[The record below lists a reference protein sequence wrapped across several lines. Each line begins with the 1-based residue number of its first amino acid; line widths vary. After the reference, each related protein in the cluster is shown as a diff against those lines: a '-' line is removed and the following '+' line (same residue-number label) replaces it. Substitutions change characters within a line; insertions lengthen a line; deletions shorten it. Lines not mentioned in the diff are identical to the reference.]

1 MTKNKGE
8 VQFLIADSGSTKT
21 DWAWVSEEGE
31 VTNIKT
37 VGLNPY
43 FTSAEE
49 FKKVLSEEVLPL
61 QTSNGEFALFF
72 YGAGCG
78 SQQNSEWVSDQLL
91 LKGAVSVDV
100 GTDLLGAG
108 RSVFQDETGIIA
120 ILGTGANAGCY
131 EKGTIIKSAPSL
143 GYILGDEGSGVWI
156 GKQMITAYLRHE
168 LPEIISKK
176 IDNIFG
182 SVREI
187 ILNRIYIKP
196 YPNRY
201 IASVA
206 SILNDFKN
214 DPWTIKTM
222 KEGFRLF
229 FVNYIGPLDIGSQ
242 MKICIIGTV
251 SSLFSDILKEVA
263 GEFGYNNLV
272 AQTNVIAGLVKYHQL
287 HK

>member
-1 MTKNKGE
+1 MNNNNGD
-8 VQFLIADSGSTKT
+8 VQLLIADSGSTKT
-21 DWAWVSEEGE
+21 DWAWISEEGE

-43 FTSAEE
+43 FTSSEE
-49 FKKVLSEEVLPL
+49 FIRILSEEVLPL
-61 QTSNGEFALFF
+61 QTSSGEFAVFF

-78 SQQNSEWVSDQLL
+78 SQQNSEWVRNQLL
-91 LKGAVSVDV
+91 SKGAVSVEV
-100 GTDLLGAG
+100 GTDLLGSG

-120 ILGTGANAGCY
+120 ILGTGANAGYY
-131 EKGTIIKSAPSL
+131 EKGEIIKSAPSL

-168 LPEIISKK
+168 LPEIISGKV
-176 IDNIFG
+176 DDIFG
-182 SVREI
+182 TNREI

-222 KEGFRLF
+222 KDGFRLF
-229 FVNYIGPLDIGSQ
+229 FVNYIGPLAKGNQ
-242 MKICIIGTV
+242 MKICIIGSV
-251 SSLFSDILKEVA
+251 ASLFSDILKEVA
-263 GEFGYNNLV
+263 GEFGFNNLV
-272 AQTNVIAGLVKYHQL
+272 AQSNVISGLVKYHQS